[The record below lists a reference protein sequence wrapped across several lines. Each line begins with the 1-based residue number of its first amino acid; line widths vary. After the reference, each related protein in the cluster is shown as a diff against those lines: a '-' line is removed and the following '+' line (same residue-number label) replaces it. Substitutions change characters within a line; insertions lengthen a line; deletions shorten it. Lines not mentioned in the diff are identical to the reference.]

1 MALLPCL
8 MFDVCVLSCFRQSG
22 AWVLSA
28 GYRRNQASLALQLHS
43 IATRL
48 HSAGDDANIP
58 LTRTCCDL
66 ARCVFFSQPALVVNR
81 IARFSS
87 QPGVLTGMQDILQ
100 RMLTQCQAR
109 LHVPEDHSELQV
121 RSQLQQDQ
129 GLGPGHS
136 IGGSH
141 AFAAANSISTR
152 IVDYRDDC
160 RLVGREL
167 TARAIA
173 QAKED
178 EFAFSVFDGF

>member
-1 MALLPCL
+1 
-8 MFDVCVLSCFRQSG
+8 MFVCSLV
-22 AWVLSA
+22 SA
-28 GYRRNQASLALQLHS
+28 NQEPGFLVPGIDATKLHLRSSYIPSPHAFTAQVTMPTSLTQ
-43 IATRL
+43 
-48 HSAGDDANIP
+48 
-58 LTRTCCDL
+58 TCCDS
-66 ARCVFFSQPALVVNR
+66 ARCVFFSEPALVVNR

-87 QPGVLTGMQDILQ
+87 QPGVFTGMQDILQ

-121 RSQLQQDQ
+121 HSQLQQDQ

-178 EFAFSVFDGF
+178 DFAFSVFDGF